1 MADKKYKVKA
11 GDCISSI
18 AAQAGHFWE
27 TIWNDPANA
36 KLKQKRSNPNCLLAG
51 DVVTVPS
58 LRDKTE
64 TCATDQQHR
73 FLRKGVPTK
82 LALQLLDGDAPRANE
97 EYQLHINGK
106 LIEGMTDGDGKL
118 EEVIPC
124 RAKIA
129 KLVVGEDEF
138 ELALGHL
145 DPITEMSGVQGRL
158 TNLGYDCGKIN
169 GKLDNETREALLSFQ
184 KANGLNET
192 GEADSATVDKL
203 EQRHGC

>member
-1 MADKKYKVKA
+1 LSGKKYKVKT
-11 GDCISSI
+11 GDCISNIS
-18 AAQAGHFWE
+18 AQAGHFWE

-64 TCATDQQHR
+64 ACATDQQHR
-73 FLRKGVPTK
+73 FRRKGVPTK
-82 LALQLLDGDAPRANE
+82 LAMRLLDGDTPRANE
-97 EYQLHINGK
+97 DYRFQIDGK
-106 LIEGMTDGDGKL
+106 TIEGVTDGDGKL
-118 EEVIPC
+118 EEVVPC
-124 RAKIA
+124 RAKSA
-129 KLVVGEDEF
+129 TLFVGEDEF
-138 ELALGHL
+138 ELALGYL

-169 GKLDNETREALLSFQ
+169 GKLDSETREALLSFQ

-203 EQRHGC
+203 EQLHGS